1 MMGCEVRREYHQPV
15 MVSEVLE
22 FILEARRNI
31 VVDCTVGD
39 GGHSLEILR
48 NSPNTFVFGI
58 DVDDEAVSTSQKR
71 IDREFM
77 GRFKA
82 VKWDYR
88 ELNRFCSR
96 FGIAR
101 ISAVLFDLGVS
112 SRQLDQKERGFSYQV
127 DAPLDM
133 RMDPRLHKTA
143 ADILAE
149 ASEDEL
155 EGIIREYGEERFS
168 RRIAREI
175 VERRKVE
182 PITTT
187 GQLVEVIDSA
197 MPKGARKD
205 PIHPARRTFQA
216 LRIATNDELS
226 RLGDSLA
233 VAFSLLEPGG
243 VLIVITYHS
252 LEDRI
257 VKNTFKELEANLS
270 ATIRTKKVLRATK
283 SEVEVN
289 PRSRSAKLRVIQNG
303 EKGES

>member
-1 MMGCEVRREYHQPV
+1 MGCEVRREYHQPV

-96 FGIAR
+96 FGITR

>member
-1 MMGCEVRREYHQPV
+1 MGCEVRREYHQPV

-71 IDREFM
+71 IDRESM

-96 FGIAR
+96 FGITR

>member
-1 MMGCEVRREYHQPV
+1 
-15 MVSEVLE
+15 
-22 FILEARRNI
+22 
-31 VVDCTVGD
+31 
-39 GGHSLEILR
+39 
-48 NSPNTFVFGI
+48 
-58 DVDDEAVSTSQKR
+58 
-71 IDREFM
+71 
-77 GRFKA
+77 
-82 VKWDYR
+82 
-88 ELNRFCSR
+88 
-96 FGIAR
+96 
-101 ISAVLFDLGVS
+101 
-112 SRQLDQKERGFSYQV
+112 
-127 DAPLDM
+127 
-133 RMDPRLHKTA
+133 MDPRLHKTA

-205 PIHPARRTFQA
+205 PIHPAKRTFQA

>member
-1 MMGCEVRREYHQPV
+1 MGCEVRREYHQPV

-71 IDREFM
+71 IDRESM

-96 FGIAR
+96 FGITR

-155 EGIIREYGEERFS
+155 ERIIREYGEERFS

>member
-1 MMGCEVRREYHQPV
+1 MGCEVRREYHQPV

-96 FGIAR
+96 FGITR

-155 EGIIREYGEERFS
+155 ERIIREYGEERFS